1 LAKNRATNSR
11 LIAANVIKSVI
22 ADHRSLDNA
31 LENVIP
37 STLSSQDKAFVQ
49 AMSYGVLRWHE
60 KLNFILNKLL
70 KKPFRNKDRDLQALA
85 LLGLYQICYSRVK
98 PHAAVSETV
107 SATKKSGKSWAAAT
121 INAVLRNYLRN
132 REELDQSAE
141 ETLAIQTSHPLW
153 LCDAIKKN
161 WPAQQL
167 EILAQNNQQAPM
179 TLRVNRNQTTI
190 DAYIEKLSEHEI
202 NGSPHPYASDAISL
216 KNAVEIS
223 RLPNFQEGFASV
235 QDAAAQLAAH
245 LLDPQTGDR
254 VLDACAAPGGKSCHL
269 LEYAPKMTEL
279 VAIDCDAKRVE
290 KIKENLNRLQLKA
303 TLVTADASLTASWWD
318 NKLFDKILLDA
329 PCSATGVIRR
339 HPDIKWLR
347 TKEDIDSL
355 ATIQQ
360 SLLEALWPLLAPG
373 GTLLYATCSIF
384 KQENEQQLDR
394 FLSNHQEASELPI
407 DAEWGTSCSYG
418 RQIITGE
425 NGMDGFYYARLKK
438 ELKND

>member
-1 LAKNRATNSR
+1 MAKNRATNSR

-22 ADHRSLDNA
+22 ADNRSLDNA

-37 STLSSQDKAFVQ
+37 PTLSSQDKAFVQ
-49 AMSYGVLRWHE
+49 AMSYGVLRWYE

-70 KKPFRNKDRDLQALA
+70 KKPFRNKDKDLQALA
-85 LLGLYQICYSRVK
+85 LLGLYQIGYSRVK
-98 PHAAVSETV
+98 AHAAVSETV

-141 ETLAIQTSHPLW
+141 ETLAIKTSHPLW
-153 LCDAIKKN
+153 LCDAIN
-161 WPAQQL
+161 TDWPAQQL
-167 EILAQNNQQAPM
+167 EILTHNNQQAPM
-179 TLRVNRNQTTI
+179 TLRVNRSQITV
-190 DAYIEKLSEHEI
+190 DGYIEKLSEQEI
-202 NGSPHPYASDAISL
+202 NGSPHPYASDAICL
-216 KNAVEIS
+216 ENAVEIG

-235 QDAAAQLAAH
+235 QDGAAQLAAQ
-245 LLDPQTGDR
+245 LLNPQMGDR

-269 LEYAPKMTEL
+269 LEYAPKITEL

-303 TLVTADASLTASWWD
+303 TLITADAGLTADWWD
-318 NKLFDKILLDA
+318 NKPFDKILLDA

-347 TKEDIDSL
+347 TKKDIDNL
-355 ATIQQ
+355 AIIQQ

-373 GTLLYATCSIF
+373 GTLLYATCSIL
-384 KQENEQQLDR
+384 KQENEQQIGR

-407 DAEWGTSCSYG
+407 DAKWGTSCTYG

-425 NGMDGFYYARLKK
+425 NGMDGFYYAHLKK
-438 ELKND
+438 EVKND